1 LRDFAVGRASIGL
14 LSPAFRQIAMW
25 CMRWQRLPVS
35 QGNGA
40 TAASMRAGR
49 RLTTPFIVASGIVAV
64 AALLFASTPAPAE
77 GEKVIEGGVTTDAT
91 HEDETSGMPAS
102 NPRVKAMLAAHPN
115 EFVTICVAGCAGKPS
130 IVQVLPKPL
139 EARSAAMRTTAGDSR
154 PSYGAYGVD
163 ADAVT
168 CIAGCSGQRGQAV
181 QRLPGLPPVKVAPVA
196 PAEGNEPL
204 DVVR

>member
-1 LRDFAVGRASIGL
+1 
-14 LSPAFRQIAMW
+14 MW

-35 QGNGA
+35 EKNGA
-40 TAASMRAGR
+40 TAASMRVGR
-49 RLTTPFIVASGIVAV
+49 RITAPFVVASSLVAM

-77 GEKVIEGGVTTDAT
+77 GENVIEGGAVAVVA
-91 HEDETSGMPAS
+91 HEDAGSGMPAS

-130 IVQVLPKPL
+130 IVQVLPKPV

-154 PSYGAYGVD
+154 PNYGAYGVD

-168 CIAGCSGQRGQAV
+168 CVAGCSGQRGAAV
-181 QRLPGLPPVKVAPVA
+181 QRLPGLSPMKA
-196 PAEGNEPL
+196 PAAAPAAGNEPL